1 VAAKTKTP
9 AKFAKSKIVTHGLPA
24 DSVSIVQWIAAK
36 RKSGDEHAALSFC
49 FYRIIP
55 RIAAGKEISP
65 AN

>member
-1 VAAKTKTP
+1 
-9 AKFAKSKIVTHGLPA
+9 
-24 DSVSIVQWIAAK
+24 VSIVQWIAAK